1 MQTFLLQIAKLLFL
15 LLLPFV
21 ALIRGSVFFHEQY
34 HLNGWMALLGGVGV
48 SAMII
53 FIYMVYWQ
61 GSMAGKLGTARSLRR
76 RYWLSVSLVLV
87 YCFPGLLYLS
97 ATNAKHEEVRSEYH
111 SLHPILRLGI
121 STLVFL
127 DQDLLLTDAN
137 RFPDDYRRMGLA
149 TKSHSLHYRQRSGF
163 AHAVD
168 IRTIGHHELRN
179 RLVETYFRIMGFRTL
194 RHVGTADH
202 LHVSLMSHDRP
213 GGI

>member
-1 MQTFLLQIAKLLFL
+1 MRSLLLQLTKLLFL
-15 LLLPFV
+15 LLLPFL

-34 HLNGWMALLGGVGV
+34 HLNAWLALLGGVSV
-48 SAMII
+48 SALII
-53 FIYMVYWQ
+53 FLYLGYLRGRLPNKA
-61 GSMAGKLGTARSLRR
+61 GSGRSRRR
-76 RYWLSVSLVLV
+76 RYWLSLSLVLV

-97 ATNAKHEEVRSEYH
+97 AANAKHEEVRSEYR

-127 DQDLLLTDAN
+127 DNDLLLTDAN
-137 RFPDDYRRMGLA
+137 RHPDDYRSMGLA
-149 TKSHSLHYRQRSGF
+149 TKSHSLHYRQSSGY

-168 IRTIGHHELRN
+168 IRTIGRGELRN
-179 RLVETYFRIMGFRTL
+179 RLVEVYFRTMGFRTL